1 MKKNLLLLALASIA
15 ASAAD
20 KPFSL
25 LEEVSADPYAE
36 VANRIEYQNMVL
48 LPDYTVIAR
57 HYYLAPMRLWIAWVK
72 QGDSAARD
80 WNGTRKTISG
90 RNVGIDLVELWADTD
105 NRRAAALVMSEIPV
119 DNKGNYLLAWL
130 DLLPAQVRQNSGDT
144 LRVMMQALAEGDSAR
159 VAALMHIPETVAH
172 KTAWRE
178 ALQQCLTAHLP
189 QIRDSH
195 PQRRGRR
202 KPGDGRDSGIMLRMN
217 VDGKDRAVI
226 LPLQK
231 DKDGYAFVLDTEA
244 FSQCKNLPE

>member
-178 ALQQCLTAHLP
+178 ALQKCLTANMP

-195 PQRRGRR
+195 PQRSGRR